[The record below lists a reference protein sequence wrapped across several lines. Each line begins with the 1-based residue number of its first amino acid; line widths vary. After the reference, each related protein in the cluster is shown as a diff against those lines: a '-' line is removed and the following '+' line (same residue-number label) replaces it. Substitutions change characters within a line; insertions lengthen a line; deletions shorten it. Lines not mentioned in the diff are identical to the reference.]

1 MSREQLLGEYTDERG
16 TTGAP
21 PRSTP
26 RQSGG
31 RKPSASY
38 ALAPLWLATILALVA
53 AFGFSSG
60 LAQANAARP
69 EANAITIT
77 SETQSD
83 IYPSQITFQV
93 QASDNAGTISG
104 AQLEIAVPQ
113 INIDHQI
120 TVPVPQPGATVS
132 LTYRYDPSSDYLPP
146 FTPVTYHWTLN
157 DNAQHSLTGADQH
170 FDFVDTR
177 FSWRHLTQGELSVY
191 WYDQNTAYGQNI
203 LNTASQEA
211 TSIEHDLN
219 GTLTAPIR
227 VLVYATAQDLRGGL
241 PPNAP
246 NWAGGVALI
255 QFDEALIVVGNAQY
269 PLQRDLPHEL
279 THLIFHEIAGLDCGG
294 CPLWF
299 DEGMAVYHQ
308 IYHEPELQATF
319 DDAVRRKALLP
330 FNSIAQ
336 QFPQDSNQAELAY
349 AQSWN
354 FIKYL
359 YSSTTS
365 YSTYTQAKVA
375 QLVDS
380 LKTTPFADAFQN
392 VFGRSVEQMEDQWR
406 VSLGLKPINSSPA
419 STPSTGGTTSSQPS
433 SAAPD
438 QGNGS
443 GPLTAIGL
451 GLVLLLLAGLM
462 GAVFIVRRG
471 RQAPVPATGTP
482 MPLQAPGAPASFAP
496 MPQPGYQPGAQ
507 PSYAPP
513 ATPQGIPTDT
523 RYQQKIEQRQ
533 ALLRRIDELSTA
545 EKRLDIQRAEI
556 ERQIALYVAQER
568 QARSEQS
575 EDRALLALDRR
586 QKLETHVPYLQ
597 RQLEQA
603 RAERRQALEMER
615 RISAEIDAAFSQQ
628 AMRPASPINPDAA
641 WPQQGSQIPAPTRW
655 RSQE

>member
-1 MSREQLLGEYTDERG
+1 MSKEQSLEAHTDERG
-16 TTGAP
+16 TAAATQAP
-21 PRSTP
+21 TP
-26 RQSGG
+26 RQSSGRKMPGG
-31 RKPSASY
+31 RSWA
-38 ALAPLWLATILALVA
+38 ALWLAITLALVA
-53 AFGFSSG
+53 AFGLSSG
-60 LAQANAARP
+60 LAQASAARP
-69 EANAITIT
+69 DANAITIT

-83 IYPSQITFQV
+83 TYPSQMTFQV

-113 INIDHQI
+113 INVDHQI

-146 FTPVTYHWTLN
+146 FTLVTYHWTLS
-157 DNAQHSLTGADQH
+157 DNAQHSLTGTDQH

-191 WYDQNTAYGQNI
+191 WYNQNTAYGQNI

-219 GTLTAPIR
+219 GTLTAPVR

-255 QFDEALIVVGNAQY
+255 QFDEALIVVGDAQY

-319 DDAVRRKALLP
+319 NDAVRRKALLP
-330 FNSIAQ
+330 FNSIVD

-359 YSSTTS
+359 YS
-365 YSTYTQAKVA
+365 TYTQPKVA
-375 QLVDS
+375 QLVDA
-380 LKTTPFADAFQN
+380 LKTTPFADAFQQA
-392 VFGRSVEQMEDQWR
+392 FGRSVAQMEDQWR
-406 VSLGLKPINSSPA
+406 VSLGLQPINNSPA
-419 STPSTGGTTSSQPS
+419 STPSTGGASSSQPS
-433 SAAPD
+433 AAAPNE
-438 QGNGS
+438 GNGS

-451 GLVLLLLAGLM
+451 GLVLLLLAGM
-462 GAVFIVRRG
+462 VGAVFIMRRS
-471 RQAPVPATGTP
+471 RQAPAPATGAP
-482 MPLQAPGAPASFAP
+482 WPLQAPGAPASFAP
-496 MPQPGYQPGAQ
+496 MSQQPGYQPGAQ
-507 PSYAPP
+507 PTYAPP
-513 ATPQGIPTDT
+513 ATPQGIPTDQ
-523 RYQQKIEQRQ
+523 RYRQKIEQRQ
-533 ALLRRIDELSTA
+533 ALLRRINELIDA

-556 ERQIALYVAQER
+556 ERQIALYAAQER

-575 EDRALLALDRR
+575 QDRAMLALDRR
-586 QKLETHVPYLQ
+586 QKLETHIPYLQ

-603 RAERRQALEMER
+603 RAEKSQALEMER
-615 RISAEIDAAFSQQ
+615 HISAEIDAAFSQQ
-628 AMRPASPINPDAA
+628 AMQPASPPNPDAA
-641 WPQQGSQIPAPTRW
+641 WPQQGSQIPAPARW

>member
-1 MSREQLLGEYTDERG
+1 MSKEQLLGEHTDERG
-16 TTGAP
+16 TAEAALRP
-21 PRSTP
+21 AS
-26 RQSGG
+26 RQSEGLKTPGG
-31 RKPSASY
+31 RS
-38 ALAPLWLATILALVA
+38 LAPLWLAALLALVA

-60 LAQANAARP
+60 LAWASAAHSD
-69 EANAITIT
+69 ANAITIT
-77 SETQSD
+77 SETQST
-83 IYPSQITFQV
+83 IYPSQMTFQV
-93 QASDNAGTISG
+93 QASDSAGTISS
-104 AQLEIAVPQ
+104 AQLEITVPQ
-113 INIDHQI
+113 ISIDHQI
-120 TVPVPQPGATVS
+120 SVPVSPPGATVS

-146 FTPVTYHWTLN
+146 FTPVIYHWTLG

-177 FSWRHLTQGELSVY
+177 FSWSHLTQGELSVY
-191 WYDQNTAYGQNI
+191 WYNQNTAYGQNI

-241 PPNAP
+241 PPNSP

-255 QFDEALIVVGNAQY
+255 QFDEALIVVGDAQY

-308 IYHEPELQATF
+308 IYHESELQAAF
-319 DDAVRRKALLP
+319 DDGVRRKALLP
-330 FNSIAQ
+330 FSSIAD

-359 YSSTTS
+359 YS
-365 YSTYTQAKVA
+365 TYTQPKVA
-375 QLVDS
+375 QVVDA
-380 LKTTPFADAFQN
+380 LQTTPFPVAFQQA
-392 VFGRSVEQMEDQWR
+392 FSRSIGQMEDQWR
-406 VSLGLKPINSSPA
+406 VSLGLQPINDSPA
-419 STPSTGGTTSSQPS
+419 STPSTGSNTGSQPS
-433 SAAPD
+433 GAAPD
-438 QGNGS
+438 AGTGNSS

-451 GLVLLLLAGLM
+451 GLILLLFAGLV
-462 GAVFIVRRG
+462 GAVFIMRRS
-471 RQAPVPATGTP
+471 RQAPAPATG
-482 MPLQAPGAPASFAP
+482 APWPQPASGAPASFAP

-507 PSYAPP
+507 PAYPSFAM
-513 ATPQGIPTDT
+513 PQGITTDQ
-523 RYQQKIEQRQ
+523 RYQQQIEQRQ
-533 ALLRRIDELSTA
+533 ALLRRIDELTTA

-556 ERQIALYVAQER
+556 ERQIALYAAQEH

-603 RAERRQALEMER
+603 RAEKGQALEIER
-615 RISAEIDAAFSQQ
+615 RIAAEIDAVFSQQ
-628 AMRPASPINPDAA
+628 AVQPGGFVNPGAA
-641 WPQQGSQIPAPTRW
+641 WPQQGSPIPAPTRW